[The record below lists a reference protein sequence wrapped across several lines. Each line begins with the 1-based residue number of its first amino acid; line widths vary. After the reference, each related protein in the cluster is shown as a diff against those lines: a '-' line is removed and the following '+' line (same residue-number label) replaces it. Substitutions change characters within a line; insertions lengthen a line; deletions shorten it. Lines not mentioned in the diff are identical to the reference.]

1 MLLRKD
7 THWTSA
13 QRQACA
19 SRPVGDMSSSLSPNK
34 TAAWSDAMI
43 RAVMQSSN
51 DSVPMSDGEDAVSD
65 APNPRLVNG
74 VIVLLLLFLNVA
86 GNSLV
91 CYIYYFK
98 IKPSV
103 FSLFVTILAGLDL
116 STALSTMVMDVMLK
130 MRRESEDSLN
140 LIAMCKLSHF
150 QVYGS
155 SLVGGCVFVLIAYQR
170 YRKICHPLKPSL
182 NMRKARLYV
191 AVIGLACVVL
201 SLPTLVINGPLQIS
215 VIVHDQKVLTT
226 VCRYD
231 AEFKGTIVQMSFSYL
246 LLSAFAIMISTTVTF
261 YILIFRAL
269 RSFER
274 CSSVYSQGGAT
285 SPGTPLPEI
294 GSAHSRD
301 SATPQPGNGEME
313 ANLPRISPNND
324 QGPHW
329 PRSASIS
336 VKKSRNLRGQ
346 QPRFSV
352 VTMTE
357 GRGERVS
364 SQMHRVFTVVTAVF
378 VISYLPH
385 LIVLIL
391 NKSLGLDTRALTW
404 GQRFALEAAYNCPYI
419 STVANPF
426 VYGFRSTEFRRQ
438 CKRVLLCKGDKRPR
452 ARGNRR

>member
-1 MLLRKD
+1 M
-7 THWTSA
+7 
-13 QRQACA
+13 
-19 SRPVGDMSSSLSPNK
+19 SLSPAL
-34 TAAWSDAMI
+34 TTTVSTELHDGMI
-43 RAVMQSSN
+43 RAVMQGPNGSAPA
-51 DSVPMSDGEDAVSD
+51 DSPAVTD
-65 APNPRLVNG
+65 ETNPRLVNG
-74 VIVLLLLFLNVA
+74 VIVLVLLLLNIM

-91 CYIYYFK
+91 CYIYHFK

-103 FSLFVTILAGLDL
+103 FSLFVTILAALDL
-116 STALSTMVMDVMLK
+116 STALSTMLMDVMLK
-130 MRRESEDSLN
+130 MRRETEDVLN
-140 LIAMCKLSHF
+140 LTAMCKLSHF

-182 NMRKARLYV
+182 NMRKARLYI
-191 AVIGLACVVL
+191 AVIGLACTVL
-201 SLPTLVINGPLQIS
+201 SVPTLIINGPLQIR
-215 VIVHDQKVLTT
+215 VVVHGHEVLTT

-246 LLSAFAIMISTTVTF
+246 LLSAFVLMISTTVSF

-274 CSSVYSQGGAT
+274 GSSVYSHGAPA

-294 GSAHSRD
+294 GSVHSRD
-301 SATPQPGNGEME
+301 SATPQQANGSME
-313 ANLPRISPNND
+313 AAGFSPRSPPHKG
-324 QGPHW
+324 QGPQW
-329 PRSASIS
+329 PRSGSMS
-336 VKKSRNLRGQ
+336 VIKKPRGSRAQ

-385 LIVLIL
+385 LVVLIL
-391 NKSLGLDTRALTW
+391 NKSLKLDERALTW

-438 CKRVLLCKGDKRPR
+438 CKRTLLCKGDKR
-452 ARGNRR
+452 ARGRGKR

>member
-1 MLLRKD
+1 MQDGMVK
-7 THWTSA
+7 A
-13 QRQACA
+13 
-19 SRPVGDMSSSLSPNK
+19 VFSPNV
-34 TAAWSDAMI
+34 SDDTG
-43 RAVMQSSN
+43 Q
-51 DSVPMSDGEDAVSD
+51 EDLDTD

-74 VIVLLLLFLNVA
+74 VIVLLLLLLNIV
-86 GNSLV
+86 GNSIV

-103 FSLFVTILAGLDL
+103 FSLFVTVLAGLDL
-116 STALSTMVMDVMLK
+116 STALSTMLMDVMLK
-130 MRRESEDSLN
+130 MRRESESALH
-140 LIAMCKLSHF
+140 LTAMCKLSHF

-191 AVIGLACVVL
+191 LVIGLACTVL
-201 SLPTLVINGPLQIS
+201 STPTLVINGPHQIR
-215 VIVHDQKVLTT
+215 VLVQGHVVLTT

-231 AEFKGTIVQMSFSYL
+231 AEFKGTIVQTSFSYL
-246 LLSAFAIMISTTVTF
+246 LISAFALMISTTVTF

-274 CSSVYSQGGAT
+274 GSSVYSHGGPA

-294 GSAHSRD
+294 GSNHSRESANGD
-301 SATPQPGNGEME
+301 SNDQ
-313 ANLPRISPNND
+313 LPRSPPQGG
-324 QGPHW
+324 QGPQW
-329 PRSASIS
+329 PRSGSMSVIKKPRNSRAS
-336 VKKSRNLRGQ
+336 

-385 LIVLIL
+385 LVVLIL
-391 NKSLGLDTRALTW
+391 TKSLGLDERTLTW
-404 GQRFALEAAYNCPYI
+404 PQRFALEAAYNCPYI

-438 CKRVLLCKGDKRPR
+438 CKRTLLCKGDKR
-452 ARGNRR
+452 ARGRGRRR